1 MALPVKLSA
10 RGTATTAAESKNV
23 QQGPTAGNVTTLSN
37 QADYWDP
44 YDIWLN
50 RVRKPREQKAAGLAK
65 PLAMPARNESNGIAR
80 K

>member
-10 RGTATTAAESKNV
+10 RGAATASESKNA
-23 QQGPTAGNVTTLSN
+23 QQGQAAANVTTLSN

-50 RVRKPREQKAAGLAK
+50 RVRKPREQKAAGTAK
-65 PLAMPARNESNGIAR
+65 QLAMTARTEGSGIAR